1 MYELLVRIETLLVA
15 LDRPVLLAIGVPALL
30 IGLVLWL
37 GGTRYSTAIIGL
49 LGAVVG
55 SFLGLLVSQWFDLH
69 PWLSMLVGA
78 IVLAVASILLRN
90 ILILV
95 LAVLVFSAV
104 SGAGYIAVALDRI
117 APAQPEAQAQ
127 TQTPTPT
134 RPGFSVQSFSNM
146 DTAQRLTYMKDIS
159 QEAETFEERLKAL
172 LSDTWN
178 ALGTQG
184 WMVVIAVVAGAVVG
198 ILLVWYIAKVIIALA
213 YSVVGTATLFLGAQ
227 AALLSAGYHAVSSL
241 DAHRLSL
248 PIAFASMTGVGWVW
262 QLFSSRRKPK
272 HEAAEAKKDE

>member
-1 MYELLVRIETLLVA
+1 MYELLVRIETLLVP
-15 LDRPVLLAIGVPALL
+15 LNRPVLLAIGVPALL

-55 SFLGLLVSQWFDLH
+55 SFLGLLVSQWFNLH

-104 SGAGYIAVALDRI
+104 SGTGYIAVMLDRI
-117 APAQPEAQAQ
+117 APAPPEPQAQ
-127 TQTPTPT
+127 TQAQPQT
-134 RPGFSVQSFSNM
+134 RSSLTIQSFSSM
-146 DTAQRLTYMKDIS
+146 DTAQRLTYMNDIS
-159 QEAETFEERLKAL
+159 KEAETFEERLKAL
-172 LSDTWN
+172 LDDTWN
-178 ALGTQG
+178 ALGAQG

-198 ILLVWYIAKVIIALA
+198 ILLVWYVAKVIIALA

-227 AALLSAGYHAVSSL
+227 AALLGVGYHVASAL
-241 DAHRLSL
+241 DSHRLSL
-248 PIAFASMTGVGWVW
+248 PVAFVTMTAIGWVW
-262 QLFSSRRKPK
+262 QVFYSHRKPR
-272 HEAAEAKKDE
+272 HETAETKKDE